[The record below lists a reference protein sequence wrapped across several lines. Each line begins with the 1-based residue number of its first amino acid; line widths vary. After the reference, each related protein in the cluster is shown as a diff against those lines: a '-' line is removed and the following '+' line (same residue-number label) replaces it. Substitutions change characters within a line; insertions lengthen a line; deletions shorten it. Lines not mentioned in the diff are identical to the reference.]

1 MVTEIFET
9 ITDIITSFLGTLTSS
24 LGEVV
29 KVFYTAGVGSEP
41 GQLTFIGILALLGVG
56 VGLVWTIFGLVR
68 NFIKMRG

>member
-1 MVTEIFET
+1 MVTEIFDT
-9 ITDIITSFLGTLTSS
+9 ITNIITSFLGTLTSS
-24 LGEVV
+24 FTEIV
-29 KVFYTAGVGSEP
+29 KVFYTAGVGDSA